1 MTCKGERKNR
11 HIFYNYVFFMTARFT
26 GSGLRTATELV
37 LKVLVNRSDY
47 ILFPVNIYHK
57 QLVYWCRQLSYS
69 PLSVN
74 YFCTF
79 EGVHALI
86 DSEYRFDKISCGFL

>member
-1 MTCKGERKNR
+1 MKCTGERKNQ
-11 HIFYNYVFFMTARFT
+11 HIFYNCVFFMTARFT

-37 LKVLVNRSDY
+37 LKLFANRSDY
-47 ILFPVNIYHK
+47 VLFPVNIYHK

>member
-1 MTCKGERKNR
+1 
-11 HIFYNYVFFMTARFT
+11 MTARFT

-37 LKVLVNRSDY
+37 LKVFVNRSDY

-86 DSEYRFDKISCGFL
+86 DSEYRFDKISCGFYIAY

>member
-1 MTCKGERKNR
+1 
-11 HIFYNYVFFMTARFT
+11 MTARFT

-37 LKVLVNRSDY
+37 LKVFVNRSDY

-74 YFCTF
+74 YI
-79 EGVHALI
+79 GVHALI

>member
-1 MTCKGERKNR
+1 
-11 HIFYNYVFFMTARFT
+11 MTARFT

-37 LKVLVNRSDY
+37 LKVFVNRSDY

-57 QLVYWCRQLSYS
+57 QLSYS

>member
-1 MTCKGERKNR
+1 
-11 HIFYNYVFFMTARFT
+11 MTARFT
-26 GSGLRTATELV
+26 GSGLRTGTEVV
-37 LKVLVNRSDY
+37 LKVSVNRSDY
-47 ILFPVNIYHK
+47 ILFPVNTYHK
-57 QLVYWCRQLSYS
+57 QLVYWFRQLSYS